1 MNLCQRKITVITL
14 TVLFVFNTQS
24 CFAYSGHLNT
34 LCASGKRYIN
44 SCINY
49 ARKHPVLS
57 GIAACSIVAGVI
69 LGKQIVCKKQ
79 KTRVV
84 RHREKL
90 FEAGKISNADK
101 ANLTLLLSK
110 AIRDGNEAK
119 VKELLAVGADVNGS
133 YWIDELPTPIT
144 PLLDAIAK
152 EKINI
157 VHCLVEYGADVN
169 TVQAFEDVRITA
181 LAVAVCQSNLEIVQ
195 YLVEHGADINALSIN
210 NKKKS
215 TALHIA
221 VACENLDIVCYLI
234 EHGADI
240 NAGSINDEFKETT
253 PLQLAISLDELTIV
267 KCLVK
272 HGANVNAFDW
282 CWQSILHRAACHG
295 SLEIVKLLVEAGAD
309 LYTVGSYGYFAVDVA
324 ENEEIKKYL
333 FSKGA
338 MSKEDLERVEDSC
351 VDEAMKDENR
361 LIVMLNSAIY
371 AEDVERVKSLIALGA
386 DVNAVWVHARSKEVP
401 LELAIFFNE
410 AEIVKILV
418 EAGADFN
425 KEDSYGRAV
434 LDCAKNRDIMEYLIS
449 KGAKSKYGDVTGML
463 HDAIQYDEI
472 EKVQVLVELGADIN
486 AKCYG
491 ISSLDLALSRNKIE
505 IAKYLIEHG
514 ADVNAGTSTG
524 WTHLHHVLSNFE
536 MVKMLVEAG
545 ADVNKIDKYGSL
557 PLDCTENEEIR
568 NYLISK
574 GAKSSGPIF

>member
-1 MNLCQRKITVITL
+1 
-14 TVLFVFNTQS
+14 
-24 CFAYSGHLNT
+24 
-34 LCASGKRYIN
+34 
-44 SCINY
+44 
-49 ARKHPVLS
+49 
-57 GIAACSIVAGVI
+57 
-69 LGKQIVCKKQ
+69 
-79 KTRVV
+79 
-84 RHREKL
+84 
-90 FEAGKISNADK
+90 
-101 ANLTLLLSK
+101 
-110 AIRDGNEAK
+110 
-119 VKELLAVGADVNGS
+119 
-133 YWIDELPTPIT
+133 
-144 PLLDAIAK
+144 
-152 EKINI
+152 
-157 VHCLVEYGADVN
+157 
-169 TVQAFEDVRITA
+169 
-181 LAVAVCQSNLEIVQ
+181 
-195 YLVEHGADINALSIN
+195 
-210 NKKKS
+210 
-215 TALHIA
+215 
-221 VACENLDIVCYLI
+221 
-234 EHGADI
+234 
-240 NAGSINDEFKETT
+240 
-253 PLQLAISLDELTIV
+253 
-267 KCLVK
+267 
-272 HGANVNAFDW
+272 
-282 CWQSILHRAACHG
+282 
-295 SLEIVKLLVEAGAD
+295 
-309 LYTVGSYGYFAVDVA
+309 
-324 ENEEIKKYL
+324 
-333 FSKGA
+333 
-338 MSKEDLERVEDSC
+338 
-351 VDEAMKDENR
+351 
-361 LIVMLNSAIY
+361 
-371 AEDVERVKSLIALGA
+371 
-386 DVNAVWVHARSKEVP
+386 VNAVWVHARSKEVP